1 MSQRHDSSSG
11 RPRRRARRLLRP
23 AGCLLFALAA
33 ALPAAAQSTFHGNV
47 ARTGVYPDAGPVP
60 AGELK
65 WSFVAGGAIVGS
77 PAVVDGVVYFGALD
91 GHLHAVDAAS
101 GAEKWK
107 FKSRMPIAC
116 TPAVEDGTV
125 YFTSSA
131 GSLAALDAATGA
143 PKWVCGIEA
152 ERRFEARNLHGYP
165 PATQTMPD
173 AWDVFTSSPAVSD
186 GLVYFGAGDGGIYA
200 VDAASGVLQWSFRTG
215 NVVHASPAVADG
227 LVYVGSWDSRLY
239 ALEARTGAVR
249 WTFQAGLDPGIHN
262 QEGFQSSCAVA
273 EGVVYVGCRDAHV
286 YALDAATGRRLWDY
300 STGKSWVI
308 GTPAVRDGVVYAGTS
323 DSARF
328 FALDARS
335 GRLLFNADTRAY
347 VFSSAALCGPRAYV
361 GCHNGTL
368 YAFDART
375 GALDWSFRTEGSRRD
390 PLKLL
395 DADLRLDQAAFHPVT
410 GDFGDMY
417 IDFYRFTTVG
427 GIMASP
433 AVVDGVVYVGSL
445 DGRLYALR

>member
-1 MSQRHDSSSG
+1 
-11 RPRRRARRLLRP
+11 
-23 AGCLLFALAA
+23 
-33 ALPAAAQSTFHGNV
+33 
-47 ARTGVYPDAGPVP
+47 
-60 AGELK
+60 
-65 WSFVAGGAIVGS
+65 
-77 PAVVDGVVYFGALD
+77 
-91 GHLHAVDAAS
+91 
-101 GAEKWK
+101 
-107 FKSRMPIAC
+107 MPIAC
-116 TPAVEDGTV
+116 TPAVAGGTV

-143 PKWVCGIEA
+143 PKWVCAIEA
-152 ERRFEARNLHGYP
+152 ERRFEARGLHGYP
-165 PATQTMPD
+165 PASQTMPD

-186 GLVYFGAGDGGIYA
+186 GLVFFGAGDGCIYA
-200 VDAASGVLQWSFRTG
+200 VDAATGVLQWSFRTG
-215 NVVHASPAVADG
+215 NVVHASPAVANG
-227 LVYVGSWDSRLY
+227 TVFVGSWDSRVY
-239 ALEARTGAVR
+239 ALDARSGAVK
-249 WTFQAGLDPGIHN
+249 WTFQAGLDPATHN

-273 EGVVYVGCRDAHV
+273 DGVVYVGCRDAHV

-323 DSARF
+323 DSSRF
-328 FALDARS
+328 FALDAKT
-335 GRLLFNADTRAY
+335 GRLLFNADTKAY

-361 GCHNGTL
+361 GSHNGVF

-375 GALDWSFRTEGSRRD
+375 GAVAWTFRTEGSRRD

-395 DADLRLDQAAFHPVT
+395 DPELHLDQAAFHPVT

-433 AVVDGVVYVGSL
+433 AVVDGVVYFGSL
-445 DGRLYALR
+445 DGNLYALR

>member
-1 MSQRHDSSSG
+1 MSRMILS
-11 RPRRRARRLLRP
+11 AVTAALI
-23 AGCLLFALAA
+23 ALATA
-33 ALPAAAQSTFHGNV
+33 PADAQSTFHGDV
-47 ARTGVYPDAGPVP
+47 ARTGVFPATGPVP
-60 AGELK
+60 TGEVK
-65 WSFVAGGAIVGS
+65 WTFAAAGAIVGS

-91 GHLHAVDAAS
+91 GHLHAVIAAT
-101 GAEKWK
+101 GAEVWK

-116 TPAVEDGTV
+116 TPAVTGGTV

-143 PKWVCGIEA
+143 PKWVCAIEA
-152 ERRFEARNLHGYP
+152 ERRFEARGLHGYP

-186 GLVYFGAGDGGIYA
+186 GLVFFGAGDCGIYA
-200 VDAASGVLQWSFRTG
+200 VDAATGVLQWSFRTG
-215 NVVHASPAVADG
+215 NVVHASPAVAG
-227 LVYVGSWDSRLY
+227 GTVFVGSWDSRIY
-239 ALEARTGAVR
+239 ALDARSGAVK
-249 WTFQAGLDPGIHN
+249 WTFQAGVDAATHN

-273 EGVVYVGCRDAHV
+273 GGVVYVGCRDAHV

-308 GTPAVRDGVVYAGTS
+308 GTPSVRDGIVYAGTS
-323 DSARF
+323 DSSRF
-328 FALDARS
+328 FALDAKT
-335 GRLLFNADTRAY
+335 GRLLFNADTKAY

-375 GALDWSFRTEGSRRD
+375 GAVAWTFRTEGSRRD

-395 DADLRLDQAAFHPVT
+395 DPELHLDQAAFHPVT

-433 AVVDGVVYVGSL
+433 AVVDGVVYFGSL
-445 DGRLYALR
+445 DGNLYALR